1 MGRLASPPSAS
12 LGERRCYSEPVAST
26 QESLSVM
33 GKPGLTV
40 PAFFW
45 RIPLAET
52 DPLPD
57 EMNHSTTKVGSETSE
72 PLRYIR
78 MPGQFFNARYMFGS
92 LS

>member
-1 MGRLASPPSAS
+1 MFVCLFFSSS
-12 LGERRCYSEPVAST
+12 LEV
-26 QESLSVM
+26 

-78 MPGQFFNARYMFGS
+78 
-92 LS
+92 